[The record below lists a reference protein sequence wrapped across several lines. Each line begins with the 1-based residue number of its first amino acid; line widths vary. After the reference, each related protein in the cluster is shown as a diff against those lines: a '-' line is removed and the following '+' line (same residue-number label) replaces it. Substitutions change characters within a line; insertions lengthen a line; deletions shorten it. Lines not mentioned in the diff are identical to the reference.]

1 MADSRQEGAMEGFS
15 NILVGLA
22 GLAAIAI
29 VLLAT
34 DWREVHRHRMLM
46 RHGLQHPL
54 RDWWMRHR
62 H

>member
-1 MADSRQEGAMEGFS
+1 MHDLS

-29 VLLAT
+29 VLLAH
-34 DWREVHRHRMLM
+34 DWREEHRQRMLM
-46 RHGLQHPL
+46 RHATHHHSHHQL

>member
-1 MADSRQEGAMEGFS
+1 MDDFT

-34 DWREVHRHRMLM
+34 DWREVHRQRMLM
-46 RHGLQHPL
+46 RGGVHHPV

>member
-1 MADSRQEGAMEGFS
+1 MHEFT

-29 VLLAT
+29 VLLAH
-34 DWREVHRHRMLM
+34 DWREEHRQRLMM
-46 RHGLQHPL
+46 RHSAHHPL